1 MATSSKRGKRS
12 QVSDIQKCSSEVLF
26 NPDQN
31 FPLSWSFPDQCKTL
45 NWAQRGNSQFFPLL
59 LNFIAG
65 NIKCSA
71 ALCSYFGG
79 KSMQLSCM
87 AINYVIKNNLT
98 VNFWIYLWQ
107 TVMGC
112 VGRMGS
118 DTVTEVWRRVNTWH
132 TKLERHRLSSYYHSL
147 SLQWAWLCPQWCS
160 GWFAGFL
167 ICSVVPSMMTL
178 FCFSFYLFFSAGRIC
193 WVFFFKPDLFA
204 GLLHNAASTQEEDRR
219 WWHETKMGRSPVR
232 RRWLQKVCEVLP
244 FTVLLM
250 QQSELLRP
258 SYHPKCGDTCCVL
271 GMGIMQLEVPSYIFF
286 NRKKTGFSLIVDPAI
301 CKWTFFL
308 MHQLIEV
315 SVI

>member
-87 AINYVIKNNLT
+87 AINYIIKNNLT

-193 WVFFFKPDLFA
+193 WVFFFQTWPVCW
-204 GLLHNAASTQEEDRR
+204 AASQCGQHTGRRQKMVAWDKNGQEPCE
-219 WWHETKMGRSPVR
+219 EKVVTKGVWGIAIHSAAHAAKRAP
-232 RRWLQKVCEVLP
+232 KTILP
-244 FTVLLM
+244 
-250 QQSELLRP
+250 S
-258 SYHPKCGDTCCVL
+258 
-271 GMGIMQLEVPSYIFF
+271 
-286 NRKKTGFSLIVDPAI
+286 
-301 CKWTFFL
+301 
-308 MHQLIEV
+308 
-315 SVI
+315 

>member
-45 NWAQRGNSQFFPLL
+45 NWAWRGNSQFFPLL

-87 AINYVIKNNLT
+87 ATNYVIKNNLT

-178 FCFSFYLFFSAGRIC
+178 FSFSFYLFFSAGRIC
-193 WVFFFKPDLFA
+193 WFFFSNLTC
-204 GLLHNAASTQEEDRR
+204 LL
-219 WWHETKMGRSPVR
+219 G
-232 RRWLQKVCEVLP
+232 C
-244 FTVLLM
+244 FTM
-250 QQSELLRP
+250 RP
-258 SYHPKCGDTCCVL
+258 AH
-271 GMGIMQLEVPSYIFF
+271 
-286 NRKKTGFSLIVDPAI
+286 RKKTEDGGMRQ
-301 CKWTFFL
+301 KWAGGL
-308 MHQLIEV
+308 WGEGGYKRCVRYCHSQCC
-315 SVI
+315 SCSKASS